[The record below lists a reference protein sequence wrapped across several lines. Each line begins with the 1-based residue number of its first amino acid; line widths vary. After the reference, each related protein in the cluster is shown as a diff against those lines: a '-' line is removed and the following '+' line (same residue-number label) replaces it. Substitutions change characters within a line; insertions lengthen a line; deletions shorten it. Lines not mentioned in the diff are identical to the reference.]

1 MAKKITKPAV
11 PSYSPVELPSYQP
24 VDFTGQASAML
35 PVLSEYADANIG
47 KQVKAQGD
55 LTRNAFSLTKE
66 IAPQAAALRAGLNE
80 QYQPVFTEQYLDR
93 VDQTDP
99 TFRAVRDR
107 LGSRV
112 ASDLDAGY
120 GLGDELTRELE
131 QGIRG
136 AQSARGNWLGPAPA
150 AAEVFR
156 KGSAMIDLNNQR
168 QSNAR
173 GFLQGRQASD
183 IFGNFSGMEGYQP
196 VNVITPQSQYI
207 DSSAPMQ
214 LALGEAGNQN
224 QYANR
229 MLSAYGANTEAQFGN
244 YDRQWD
250 RYLYSSF
257 NQASGG
263 TGAAGGG
270 PSAGNVMM
278 GVGTGALSGAAT
290 GAVAGPYGAA
300 AGAVIGGVLG
310 GLSASQTSS

>member
-1 MAKKITKPAV
+1 MATKVTKPAN
-11 PSYSPVELPSYQP
+11 PNITLPEYKPVNYA
-24 VDFTGQASAML
+24 GQASSML
-35 PVLSEYADANIG
+35 PILSEYADANIG

-55 LTRNAFSLTKE
+55 LTRNAFALTQE

-80 QYQPVFTEQYLDR
+80 QYQPVFTQQYLDR
-93 VDQTDP
+93 VDQSDP

-120 GLGDELTRELE
+120 SLGDELTRELE

-150 AAEVFR
+150 ADEVFR

-173 GFLQGRQASD
+173 GFLQSRQASD
-183 IFGNFSGMEGYQP
+183 LFSNFSGMEGYQP
-196 VNVITPQSQYI
+196 VNVITPQNQYI
-207 DSSAPMQ
+207 DSGAPIQM
-214 LALGEAGNQN
+214 ALGEAGNFTN
-224 QYANR
+224 YYRAN
-229 MLSAYGANTEAQFGN
+229 ADTQFQN

-263 TGAAGGG
+263 TGAAGGS
-270 PSAGNVMM
+270 SAGNVMM